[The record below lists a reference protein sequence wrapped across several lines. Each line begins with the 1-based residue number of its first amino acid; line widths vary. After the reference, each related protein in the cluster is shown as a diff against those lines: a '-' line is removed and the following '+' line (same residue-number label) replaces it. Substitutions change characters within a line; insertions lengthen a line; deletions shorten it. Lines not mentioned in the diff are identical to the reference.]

1 MEVHLAETDDVLTY
15 FVAARELLKLV
26 LDSDVLTADEKWELG
41 TAFDTVERVEQFVLV
56 RSKDH
61 A

>member
-1 MEVHLAETDDVLTY
+1 MAETDDVLTY

-26 LDSDVLTADEKWELG
+26 LDSNVLTADEKWELG
-41 TAFDTVERVEQFVLV
+41 TAFDTVERVKQFVLV
-56 RSKDH
+56 RGRNN